1 VRAEVEP
8 KDTYRRIIEAIT
20 QGDPDALER
29 LIAPD
34 LVDHNPIPGQA
45 PGLEGF
51 KQWMASAKASFP
63 DLRGSVEDVISEGDR
78 VAARMTWYGTH
89 QGDFVGVPPTNK
101 RVAMTA
107 FHYVRFEGGRA
118 AEWWGTAD
126 VLGAL
131 HQVGASIAPPKA

>member
-1 VRAEVEP
+1 VRAEP
-8 KDTYRRIIEAIT
+8 KETYRRIIEAIT

-45 PGLEGF
+45 RGLEGF

-63 DLRGSVEDVISEGDR
+63 DLQGSVEDVITEGDR

-107 FHYVRFEGGRA
+107 FHHVRFEGGRA

-131 HQVGASIAPPKA
+131 HQVGATITPKA